1 MVWIYAEVSNLRI
14 PSSGHAY
21 FSLKDDKAQISGVMF
36 RGQLKQMKFELEDGL
51 GIVGLGRI
59 SVYEPRG
66 TYQIIMEYIEP
77 QGLGALQLAYEQL
90 KRKLSDEGL
99 FDAQKKASLPF
110 LPHKIGII
118 TSPTGAVIRD
128 ILHILD
134 RRFPNLQ
141 IVIFPVRVQ
150 GERAVHEIVHALA
163 LANNRKD
170 IDVLILARGG
180 GSLEDLS
187 AFNSEAVAR
196 AIFASELPVIS
207 AVGHETDYTIA
218 DFVADQRA
226 PTPSAAAETVVP
238 LKLDLMLRCAEL
250 SKRCQS
256 LLSLTIKQ
264 KRDTYFKLRKR
275 IIHPIKIIRDLQ
287 LRADDYGQRIQR
299 AMINF
304 IEHFKTKHNN
314 YHHIL
319 LSNKPDK
326 YISIY
331 QSKVD
336 ICMYKITKI
345 IEKKLFNSKERLNG
359 LQAALSAMNPQAVL
373 QRGYSIT
380 RVLPDKVVLADSA
393 RVSQNQHLEI
403 ILARGALEVSVV
415 KRHLQEINNNHK
427 ISE

>member
-36 RGQLKQMKFELEDGL
+36 RGQMKQMKFDLEDGL
-51 GIVGLGRI
+51 SIVGLGRI

-99 FDAQKKASLPF
+99 FDAQKKTSLPF

-128 ILHILD
+128 ILYILE
-134 RRFPNLQ
+134 RRYPNLEI
-141 IVIFPVRVQ
+141 IVLPVRVQ
-150 GERAVHEIVHALA
+150 GERAVDEIVHALA
-163 LANNRKD
+163 IANNRKD

-196 AIFASELPVIS
+196 AIFASELPVIC

-226 PTPSAAAETVVP
+226 PTPSAAAEIVVP
-238 LKLDLMLRCAEL
+238 IKSDLMLQHAALR
-250 SKRCQS
+250 KRCKS
-256 LLSLTIKQ
+256 LIVLAIKQ
-264 KRDTYFKLRKR
+264 KRDTYFNLRKR

-287 LRADDYGQRIQR
+287 LRADDYGQRVQR
-299 AMINF
+299 AISNRVGHLKIRHKSCYQM
-304 IEHFKTKHNN
+304 
-314 YHHIL
+314 L
-319 LSNKPDK
+319 LYNKPDN
-326 YISIY
+326 YISKY
-331 QSKVD
+331 KDKVH
-336 ICMYKITKI
+336 ILTYKLLKK
-345 IEKKLFNSKERLNG
+345 IEKKIIHHREHLKALNV
-359 LQAALSAMNPQAVL
+359 ALSVMNPKAVL
-373 QRGYSIT
+373 LRGYSIT
-380 RVLPDKVVLADSA
+380 RSLPDKAVVVDSA
-393 RVSQNQHLEI
+393 SVSKNKHLEV
-403 ILARGALEVSVV
+403 ILAKGALEVNVV
-415 KRHLQEINNNHK
+415 KRHLSAKKTIN
-427 ISE
+427 SEK